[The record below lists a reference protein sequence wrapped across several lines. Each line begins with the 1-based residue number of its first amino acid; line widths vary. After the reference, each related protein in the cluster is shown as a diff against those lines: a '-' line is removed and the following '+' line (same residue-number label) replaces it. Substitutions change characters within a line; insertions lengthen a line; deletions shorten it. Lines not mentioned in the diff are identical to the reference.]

1 MKKILVLSGFI
12 LIVFACHRKTVPS
25 SEEIIISNKVE
36 EKQKT
41 ETPSINNSATDITA
55 AGKTIYT
62 TRCNRCHKA
71 KPIEKFTQAE
81 WENILKR
88 MIPKARLNEEQA
100 KQVTAY
106 VMANA
111 KNLH

>member
-1 MKKILVLSGFI
+1 MKKFLVLSGCI
-12 LIVFACHRKTVPS
+12 LMVFACHRKTVPS

-36 EKQKT
+36 AKPNT
-41 ETPSINNSATDITA
+41 EPPVTNNAATDIMA

-71 KPIEKFTQAE
+71 KPIEKFTQAK

-88 MIPKARLNEEQA
+88 MIPKARLNENES
-100 KQVTAY
+100 KQVTDY
-106 VMANA
+106 IMAHA
-111 KNLH
+111 KK